1 MPNEIIRLDPV
12 VIDRQHNSDGR
23 LALEDRP
30 SRDEAEAAIRTLL
43 EYVGEDSTREGLL
56 ETPARVVKAYD
67 EWTSGYAIDPDDL
80 LTKTFS
86 EVEGYQDMVLL
97 KDIPFSSRCE
107 HHLAPIIGK
116 AHVAYLPDGRV
127 VGISKLAR
135 VVEAYAK
142 RLQIQERL
150 TQDILGSLTRALK
163 PGGVAVV
170 IEAEH
175 HCMTTRGVCT
185 HGTVMTTKR
194 FTGQFETD
202 PCLRDDFFRSIQR

>member
-1 MPNEIIRLDPV
+1 MPNEIIRLDASE
-12 VIDRQHNSDGR
+12 NSDASQSTNR
-23 LALEDRP
+23 LAPEQRP
-30 SRDEAEAAIRTLL
+30 SRTEAEDAIRTLL
-43 EYVGEDSTREGLL
+43 AYVGEDTSREGLQ

-67 EWTSGYAIDPDDL
+67 EWTSGYDINAEDL
-80 LTKTFS
+80 LAKTFS

-116 AHVAYLPDGRV
+116 AHVAYLPNGRV

-135 VVEAYAK
+135 IVEAFAK
-142 RLQIQERL
+142 RLQIQERM
-150 TQDILGSLTRALK
+150 TQEILNSLTRALE
-163 PGGVAVV
+163 PRGVAVM

-175 HCMTTRGVCT
+175 HCMTTRGICT

-194 FTGQFETD
+194 FTGEFESD
-202 PCLRDDFFRSIQR
+202 PCLRDDFFRSLGR

>member
-1 MPNEIIRLDPV
+1 MPNEIIRLDAAENNDASQP
-12 VIDRQHNSDGR
+12 NNR
-23 LALEDRP
+23 LAPEARP
-30 SRDEAEAAIRTLL
+30 SRNEAEDAIRTLL
-43 EYVGEDSTREGLL
+43 AYVGEDTNREGLQ

-67 EWTSGYAIDPDDL
+67 EWTSGYDINPDDL
-80 LTKTFS
+80 LAKTFS

-116 AHVAYLPDGRV
+116 AHVAYLPNGRV

-135 VVEAYAK
+135 IVEAFAK
-142 RLQIQERL
+142 RLQIQERM
-150 TQDILGSLTRALK
+150 TQEILNSLTRALE
-163 PGGVAVV
+163 PRGVAVV

-175 HCMTTRGVCT
+175 HCMTTRGICT

-194 FTGQFETD
+194 FTGEFESD
-202 PCLRDDFFRSIQR
+202 PCLRDDFFRSLGR

>member
-1 MPNEIIRLDPV
+1 MPNEVIRLDASE
-12 VIDRQHNSDGR
+12 NSDASQSTNR
-23 LALEDRP
+23 LAPELRP
-30 SRDEAEAAIRTLL
+30 SRAEAEGAIRTLL
-43 EYVGEDSTREGLL
+43 AYVGEDTTREGLQ

-67 EWTSGYAIDPDDL
+67 EWTSGYDINADDL
-80 LTKTFS
+80 LAKTFS

-116 AHVAYLPDGRV
+116 AHVAYLPNGRV

-135 VVEAYAK
+135 IVEAFAK
-142 RLQIQERL
+142 RLQIQERM
-150 TQDILGSLTRALK
+150 TQEILNSLTRALE
-163 PGGVAVV
+163 PRGVAVM

-175 HCMTTRGVCT
+175 HCMTTRGICT

-194 FTGQFETD
+194 FTGEFESD
-202 PCLRDDFFRSIQR
+202 PCLRDDFFRSLGR

>member
-1 MPNEIIRLDPV
+1 
-12 VIDRQHNSDGR
+12 
-23 LALEDRP
+23 
-30 SRDEAEAAIRTLL
+30 
-43 EYVGEDSTREGLL
+43 
-56 ETPARVVKAYD
+56 
-67 EWTSGYAIDPDDL
+67 
-80 LTKTFS
+80 
-86 EVEGYQDMVLL
+86 MVLL

-202 PCLRDDFFRSIQR
+202 PCLRDDFFRSIHR

>member
-1 MPNEIIRLDPV
+1 MPNEVIRLDASE
-12 VIDRQHNSDGR
+12 NSDASKSTNR
-23 LALEDRP
+23 LAPELRP
-30 SRDEAEAAIRTLL
+30 SRTEAEDAIRTLL
-43 EYVGEDSTREGLL
+43 AYVGEDTSREGLQ

-67 EWTSGYAIDPDDL
+67 EWTSGYDINADDL
-80 LTKTFS
+80 LAKTFS

-116 AHVAYLPDGRV
+116 AHVAYLPNGRV

-135 VVEAYAK
+135 IVEAFAK
-142 RLQIQERL
+142 RLQIQERM
-150 TQDILGSLTRALK
+150 TQEILNSLTRALE
-163 PGGVAVV
+163 PRGVAVM

-175 HCMTTRGVCT
+175 HCMTTRGICT

-194 FTGQFETD
+194 FTGEFESD
-202 PCLRDDFFRSIQR
+202 PCLRDDFFRSLGR